1 LGTMTGVKS
10 INNMSGADL
19 VNQGS
24 LNKQGN
30 LAQVKSL
37 ESMGRTDSFAFLE
50 VFFDN
55 PLTGTLQAQR
65 GVKREREEDDNVG
78 LSLDGDDSASPTAS
92 APSNTGPT
100 TTNTNTVPV
109 PTPVP
114 VKPEEK
120 DKDGLKRAY
129 DDALAARGLISVSRS
144 SEKLTDLALP
154 AKMQRTISQD
164 YLKSMNAGGST
175 TFTSFSFAANTPA
188 PSIPTSTNQAPPA
201 PLPPPPPAPSS
212 STFNTSNQQY
222 TGQTSQQHFKNNT
235 GSSIAPLSD
244 PSQSGASVE
253 VPSSAKCALCNCI
266 NVDTQLRPCGHMFHG
281 RCLKPSLQ
289 NAVGPPKCPIDH
301 INMQSAVLAVPTDE
315 NEMTAN
321 RPTTF
326 QANSASPVPKT
337 EPPSA

>member
-1 LGTMTGVKS
+1 M
-10 INNMSGADL
+10 
-19 VNQGS
+19 
-24 LNKQGN
+24 
-30 LAQVKSL
+30 

-78 LSLDGDDSASPTAS
+78 LSLDGDDSSSPTAS

-100 TTNTNTVPV
+100 TTNINTAPAPAPV
-109 PTPVP
+109 PTPAP
-114 VKPEEK
+114 VKAEEK

-164 YLKSMNAGGST
+164 YLKSMNANAGS
-175 TFTSFSFAANTPA
+175 FTSFSFAANTPA
-188 PSIPTSTNQAPPA
+188 PSIPASTNQAPPA

-212 STFNTSNQQY
+212 STFPSSNQQY
-222 TGQTSQQHFKNNT
+222 TGQTTQQ
-235 GSSIAPLSD
+235 GQCQIAPLSD

-289 NAVGPPKCPIDH
+289 NAVGPPKCPIDG
-301 INMQSAVLAVPTDE
+301 ILMQSAVLAVPTDE

-321 RPTTF
+321 TPTTF
-326 QANSASPVPKT
+326 QANTSASPVPVPKA